1 MKKFIPLAILAS
13 AAGAAYVYLKN
24 NQRVVDKTLDEL
36 DKLTESAEET
46 IAHLADELQGD
57 TPEE

>member
-46 IAHLADELQGD
+46 IADLADELQGD

>member
-1 MKKFIPLAILAS
+1 MKKFLPLAILAS

-24 NQRVVDKTLDEL
+24 NQRIVDKTLDEL

-46 IAHLADELQGD
+46 IADLANELTEDHPQ
-57 TPEE
+57 E

>member
-1 MKKFIPLAILAS
+1 MKKFLPLAILAS

-24 NQRVVDKTLDEL
+24 NQRIVDKTLDEL

-46 IAHLADELQGD
+46 IADLANELTEDHPQ
-57 TPEE
+57 

>member
-1 MKKFIPLAILAS
+1 MKKFIPLAVLAS

-24 NQRVVDKTLDEL
+24 NQRVVDKTLEEL
-36 DKLTESAEET
+36 DRLTESAEET
-46 IAHLADELQGD
+46 IADLASEIDGE

>member
-1 MKKFIPLAILAS
+1 MKKFIPLAVLAS

-36 DKLTESAEET
+36 DKLTESAEDT
-46 IAHLADELQGD
+46 IADLAEELNGENQED
-57 TPEE
+57 